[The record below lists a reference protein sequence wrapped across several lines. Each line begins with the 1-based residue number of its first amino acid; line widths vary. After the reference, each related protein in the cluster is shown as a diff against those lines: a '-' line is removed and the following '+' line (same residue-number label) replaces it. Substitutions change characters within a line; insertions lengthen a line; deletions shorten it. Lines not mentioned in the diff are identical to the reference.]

1 MRDLPAY
8 RYSCIVTE
16 MKDTLVIDF
25 ETKKSFA
32 EVGGEEYKRDLGIS
46 VAGVYSYA
54 KDVFFAFEEREL
66 GKLEDM
72 LEASGHVIGFNL
84 KHFDLPVLEPYLER
98 VAIDA
103 FAVTDMYLDAVAFLG
118 HRVGLNALA
127 KSTLGVEKSGHG
139 LDALQWFKEGKIEQ
153 VKRYCLDDV
162 RITRDLYE
170 YGKAHGFLLFESYV
184 DGKTHS
190 IPVSWDKAP
199 KSVSDTVEEAFAARR
214 RLEIEYVSSEDRDQ
228 MGFRKKRLID
238 IYELNGESLLA
249 YCHLRKEPRKFF
261 LRRIVK
267 AELTPDSY
275 VIPRDLQPALF

>member
-1 MRDLPAY
+1 
-8 RYSCIVTE
+8 

-32 EVGGEEYKRDLGIS
+32 EVGGEDHKRDLGIS

-54 KDVFFAFEEREL
+54 KDVFFAFEEHEL
-66 GKLEDM
+66 EKLEDM

-84 KHFDLPVLEPYLER
+84 KHFDLPVLEPYLQR
-98 VAIDA
+98 VSIDA
-103 FAVTDMYLDAVAFLG
+103 FAVTDMFLDAVLFLG

-139 LDALQWFKEGKIEQ
+139 LEALRWFKEGKVEQ

-170 YGKAHGFLLFESYV
+170 YGKTHGFVLFESYV

-190 IPVSWDKAP
+190 IPVAWGNPP
-199 KSVSDTVEEAFAARR
+199 KSVGEAVREAFAARR
-214 RLEIEYVSSEDRDQ
+214 RLEIEYVSSEDRDA

-238 IYELNGESLLA
+238 IYELNGDRVLA
-249 YCHLRKEPRKFF
+249 YCHLRREPRKFF
-261 LRRIVK
+261 LRRIAK
-267 AELTPDSY
+267 AELTLDSY
-275 VIPRDLQPALF
+275 VIPHDAQAALF